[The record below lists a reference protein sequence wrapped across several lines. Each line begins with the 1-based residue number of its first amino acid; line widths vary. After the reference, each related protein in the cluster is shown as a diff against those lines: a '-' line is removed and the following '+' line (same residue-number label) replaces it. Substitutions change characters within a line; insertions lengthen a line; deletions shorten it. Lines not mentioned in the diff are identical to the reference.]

1 MNTEIKELNKNAWN
15 KIIKQQIGQLR
26 RSLEIEIA
34 YCDSI
39 LYDIPIRSFWNTD
52 IIENLEYILNDFYK
66 SSSWYNHLTETLN
79 CDFLTLE
86 TILNE
91 IKESKAHE

>member
-1 MNTEIKELNKNAWN
+1 MN
-15 KIIKQQIGQLR
+15 
-26 RSLEIEIA
+26 
-34 YCDSI
+34 Y
-39 LYDIPIRSFWNTD
+39 TD